1 MAFSRSYFLA
11 VNAIQSAGWFHVS
24 GLHLY
29 SHSGD
34 IIRTFADEQEVIAYA
49 SQARRPAI
57 R

>member
-11 VNAIQSAGWFHVS
+11 ANAIQSAGRFHVV

-29 SHSGD
+29 SQSGD
-34 IIRTFADEQEVIAYA
+34 IIHTFADEQEVIAYA
-49 SQARRPAI
+49 AKARRPAI